1 MLRNKSVVP
10 MIIELLGAHGWGGAD
25 AVVLAALRLANVA
38 VSGGDGDGTGPCRNV
53 LAERPR
59 EHLNGPLHVTHSYEL
74 VWHGISYSL
83 SRSVCSVCVL
93 RVYVDRIDR

>member
-53 LAERPR
+53 LAERSR
-59 EHLNGPLHVTHSYEL
+59 EHLNATAACHTQLRAMARG
-74 VWHGISYSL
+74 SL
-83 SRSVCSVCVL
+83 TVA
-93 RVYVDRIDR
+93 